1 MLSDEMPVSYAGGR
15 YLSKSKRVL
24 SRQKQMGAV

>member
-15 YLSKSKRVL
+15 YLSKSKRAL
-24 SRQKQMGAV
+24 SKQKQTGAI

>member
-15 YLSKSKRVL
+15 YLSKSKWAL
-24 SRQKQMGAV
+24 CKQKRAALP